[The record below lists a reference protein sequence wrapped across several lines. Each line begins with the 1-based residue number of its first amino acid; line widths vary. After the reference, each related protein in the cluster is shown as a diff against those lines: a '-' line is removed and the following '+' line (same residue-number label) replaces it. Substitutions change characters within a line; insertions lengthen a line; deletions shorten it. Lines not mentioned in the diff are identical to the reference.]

1 MTDGIE
7 WTSKIKICN
16 INFVSIVQGLSYCV
30 KDGEKLG
37 CTGKTIKEAVLKVI
51 DTILCKRNYPTRD
64 TPLQH
69 FRKYRSHLSENIND
83 ISHENIDDALKSWK
97 NDFLEAVN
105 VFVPRRKIRHS
116 QSAPWIDCDLAY
128 AIKKKKHFWNNK
140 VRRSNDPAVF
150 EEFRKLRQRIK
161 NWIRAN
167 RKSYF
172 KRTASEIHPNAK
184 PFWSFFKL
192 KSGRRSY
199 RDTMLLESNIELVT
213 SDLDKAI
220 AFSDHFQS
228 IFTDHSLCSFRA
240 SNLIDQPSLSGEIV
254 LSVDEVLADL
264 KGLNIRKATGSDEI
278 PTIAQTQYRKFVYNF
293 F

>member
-1 MTDGIE
+1 MR
-7 WTSKIKICN
+7 
-16 INFVSIVQGLSYCV
+16 
-30 KDGEKLG
+30 
-37 CTGKTIKEAVLKVI
+37 
-51 DTILCKRNYPTRD
+51 ILMR
-64 TPLQH
+64 
-69 FRKYRSHLSENIND
+69 
-83 ISHENIDDALKSWK
+83 LKSWK

-105 VFVPRRKIRHS
+105 VFVPRRQVRHS
-116 QSAPWIDCDLAY
+116 QRAPWIDCDLAY
-128 AIKKKKHFWNNK
+128 AIKKKKTYWNNK

-167 RKSYF
+167 RKAYF
-172 KRTASEIHPNAK
+172 KRIASEIHSYAK

-199 RDTMLLESNIELVT
+199 PDTMLLESNIEVT

-228 IFTDHSLCSFRA
+228 IFTDHSLCFFPA
-240 SNLIDQPSLSGEIV
+240 SNLMNQPSLSQIV

-264 KGLNIRKATGSDEI
+264 KGLNIRKATGPDEI
-278 PTIAQTQYRKFVYNF
+278 PAKLIVECAESYCQLCVRSF
-293 F
+293 